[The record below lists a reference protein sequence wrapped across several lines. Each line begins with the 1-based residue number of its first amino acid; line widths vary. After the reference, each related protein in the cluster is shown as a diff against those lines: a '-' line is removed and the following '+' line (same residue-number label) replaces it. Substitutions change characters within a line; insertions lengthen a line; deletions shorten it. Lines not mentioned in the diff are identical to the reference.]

1 MLKRL
6 FCSHDYRWNS
16 NTFGDAINGCNG
28 KRTIL
33 KCSKCGKY
41 KAIGQMLVP
50 ALNAPEY
57 TSDGYHSFEE
67 LYLHRMVLFA
77 AICKKNK
84 SICWKSKSIMMIL
97 CMTIILLLE

>member
-1 MLKRL
+1 MFKQL
-6 FCSHDYRWNS
+6 FCSHEVRWDS
-16 NTFGDAINGCNG
+16 NALSAAINACNG

-41 KAIGQMLVP
+41 RAISQMLVL

-67 LYLHRMVLFA
+67 LY
-77 AICKKNK
+77 
-84 SICWKSKSIMMIL
+84 
-97 CMTIILLLE
+97 